1 MRVNAD
7 IYVKDVPGQLVGS
20 LEPISMVKGNI
31 VGVVHHH
38 EKVLND
44 RIGVNITFDIES
56 NDHLDKLKSIWKE
69 RDVIISRLDSVVE
82 TYPVEY
88 LFIGNV
94 TPSFLE
100 KLISDATET
109 MGIESV
115 DVRYSSRTNSK
126 KRAAMM
132 LARVRTADDMGKLD
146 SFFLQECHKSGI
158 LAIRGLGQ

>member
-31 VGVVHHH
+31 MGVVHHH
-38 EKVLND
+38 EKVMND

-56 NDHLDKLKSIWKE
+56 TEHLDRLKAIWKE
-69 RDVIISRLDSVVE
+69 RDVTISRLDSVIE

-100 KLISDATET
+100 RLISEATEIL
-109 MGIESV
+109 GIESV
-115 DVRYSSRTNSK
+115 DLRYSSRTNSK
-126 KRAAMM
+126 KKAAMM
-132 LARVRTADDMGKLD
+132 QARVRTSEDVGELD
-146 SFFLQECHKSGI
+146 TFFSQECRKSEI
-158 LAIRGLGQ
+158 LVIRGLGQ